1 MAAAAKAESRGKGS
15 PAGTRAASAVGP
27 RTHTI
32 AKLAALVLMVLVAA
46 TSWGLSYHRP
56 DEPNLHTCGFSNQVH
71 DSDASLMRHR
81 APTRL
86 RLMTSRYVALLQ
98 AARGY
103 NCTGTTTV
111 AFNGYK
117 YVQAGMTDDP
127 GLAQLIPTI
136 ALFTGMSL
144 ADAFDLTAFL
154 VIFLGILTGYAGF
167 WRLFPDKKVR
177 WVGALVFLCLALAE
191 GEVADVYIFQ
201 ISPLLAGI
209 PWVLHFALTRKTMA
223 LTVSAALLAFS
234 CSWCSLVRTG
244 TTLICMVFLITLFI
258 GRDGVRKAC
267 LPLLLIFL
275 ACVPS
280 ILIERHLIA
289 RRDSVLA
296 SDGEAAS
303 AVSSHP
309 LWHSIYIGLAFIP
322 NSQVPEYND
331 AVAMDKVR
339 SIDPSAAYTSDKYE
353 LILRHEVLNLA
364 RHRPMLLIE
373 NVAAKAG
380 LMVLLALIVLL
391 PSRRLLFAE
400 SEVLWM
406 DAAFV
411 VAMGLSAMNV
421 ILVIPRPPY
430 LLTFLCLT
438 FLYSSL
444 KVCRALSLNVE
455 QNTIGSAIRCLV
467 GWEFYKENR
476 VRR

>member
-1 MAAAAKAESRGKGS
+1 MAAAMKAESRGKGLR
-15 PAGTRAASAVGP
+15 AITRAASTMGR
-27 RTHTI
+27 RTHSM
-32 AKLAALVLMVLVAA
+32 AKLASFVLMVLAGA
-46 TSWGLSYHRP
+46 TSWGLTYNRP
-56 DEPNLHTCGFSNQVH
+56 EGPNLHTCGFSNQVH
-71 DSDASLMRHR
+71 DSDASLMRQR
-81 APTRL
+81 PPTRF
-86 RLMTSRYVALLQ
+86 RLMTSRYVAIVQ

-117 YVQAGMTDDP
+117 YVQAGITDDP
-127 GLAQLIPTI
+127 GLAQLIPTVS
-136 ALFTGMSL
+136 LFTGMSL
-144 ADAFDLTAFL
+144 ADAFDLTVL
-154 VIFLGILTGYAGF
+154 SVIFLGILTGYAGF

-177 WVGALVFLCLALAE
+177 WVGALVFLCLGLAE
-191 GEVADVYIFQ
+191 AKVADVYIFQ

-209 PWVLHFALTRKTMA
+209 PWVLHFSLTRKSIA

-258 GRDGVRKAC
+258 GRYRVRKAF

-275 ACVPS
+275 ACVPC

-296 SDGEAAS
+296 SHGEPAPM
-303 AVSSHP
+303 VNSHP
-309 LWHSIYIGLAFIP
+309 LWHSIYIGLAFVP

-339 SIDPSAAYTSDKYE
+339 SIDPAAAYTSDKYE
-353 LILRHEVLNLA
+353 LILRHEVLNIA
-364 RHRPMLLIE
+364 RHRPALLIE
-373 NVAAKAG
+373 NLAAKTG
-380 LMVLLALIVLL
+380 IMVFLALILL
-391 PSRRLLFAE
+391 FPSRRLLFSD

-411 VAMGLSAMNV
+411 MAMGLSAMNV
-421 ILVIPRPPY
+421 ILVIPKPPY
-430 LLTFLCLT
+430 LLTFVCLT

-467 GWEFYKENR
+467 GRGLYIENR